1 MPKFHEAER
10 ATKEDTR
17 SSKPVS
23 ISTEALIAKRYVA
36 KEKLGSGSFGTVFL
50 VVDQKAKKGEEL
62 KVLKEIPVGDLNPNE
77 TVAASQEAQLLSK
90 LDHPAIVKFYAS
102 FLERESFCIIT
113 EYCEGG
119 DLDCKIREYKKAGQR
134 FSEGQIVEWFVQLLL
149 GVHYMHER
157 RILHRDL
164 KTTNIFLKNNLLKIG
179 DFGVSRFLMGS
190 CDLATTFTGTP
201 YYMSPEALNHQ
212 GYDSKSDIWSLG
224 CILYEICCQTHAF
237 SGYNF
242 MAVVLKIVEGET
254 PSLPDRY
261 SRALDTLM
269 KSMLNKMPTERP
281 SAGEIIKN
289 QFFEDQLQD
298 LKSKFSDLTMKEKSL
313 NCQKEEI
320 MMAVKKKLHL
330 QTLREWSEVQKMTPR
345 ERMRLRKLNAADEK
359 AKKMKQLAEE
369 KFQENQKRKQELKSK
384 NLQMQT
390 IDILHG
396 SEGPTPP
403 SMTHSQ
409 PITAQDYKS
418 IGHHDPRNTEAPD
431 RLCMSEPVGQDIDED
446 SYRTEEFYVD
456 VDDEFE
462 SSSEI
467 SEEEI
472 DEQEEDEDIEE
483 EEVEEE
489 EDDDDDEASLT
500 IRQTYKQDSDVEAM
514 VMYMESVLGSTCL
527 GNETVTEMSPAGPRG
542 PGAFNDTMAW
552 TKLKRMRESAIENLG
567 ESTFKRVYDY
577 LKGAKQQSA
586 SREEI
591 EIFLEKGSSSSRD
604 CFEVDQIIY
613 YEDQLEASSRR
624 ITDS

>member
-10 ATKEDTR
+10 GPREDIKGN
-17 SSKPVS
+17 KPIS
-23 ISTEALIAKRYVA
+23 ISTEALIAKRYVS

-62 KVLKEIPVGDLNPNE
+62 KVLKEIPIGDLNPNE

-90 LDHPAIVKFYAS
+90 LDHPAIVTFYAS

-164 KTTNIFLKNNLLKIG
+164 KTTNIFLKNNLVKIG

-224 CILYEICCQTHAF
+224 CILYEICCLTHAF

-254 PSLPDRY
+254 PSLPERY
-261 SRALDTLM
+261 SRALDALM
-269 KSMLNKMPTERP
+269 KSMLNKEPTERP

-289 QFFEDQLQD
+289 TFFEEQLQD
-298 LKSKFSDLTMKEKSL
+298 LKSKFSDLTIKEKSL

-320 MMAVKKKLHL
+320 MKAVKKKLHL

-369 KFQENQKRKQELKSK
+369 KFQENQKRKQDLKSK
-384 NLQMQT
+384 NLQLQT

-396 SEGPTPP
+396 SGEPAPP
-403 SMTHSQ
+403 SMSHSQ
-409 PITAQDYKS
+409 PITVKDYKS
-418 IGHHDPRNTEAPD
+418 IGHHDPRNTETPD
-431 RLCMSEPVGQDIDED
+431 RLCLSEPVGQEVPQD
-446 SYRTEEFYVD
+446 SYRSEEFYEEVA
-456 VDDEFE
+456 DEFE
-462 SSSEI
+462 SCSEV
-467 SEEEI
+467 SEEET
-472 DEQEEDEDIEE
+472 DEEEEEDI

-489 EDDDDDEASLT
+489 EDDDEASLT

-527 GNETVTEMSPAGPRG
+527 GTKTVTEMSPAGPRG

-567 ESTFKRVYDY
+567 ESTFERVYEY
-577 LKGAKQQSA
+577 LKGAKQRSA

-591 EIFLEKGSSSSRD
+591 EVFLEKGFSSSRD
-604 CFEVDQIIY
+604 CFEVDQLIY
-613 YEDQLEASSRR
+613 YEDQLQSSARR